1 MLTNLFIV
9 TIVYEVIQ
17 SVIMAY
23 KLNKG
28 IWSQA
33 EEEMMPDEDQRI
45 KAYGVAFLCNVL
57 FILAALFGAL
67 LGGNMALTLACV
79 FTAFCAFGTA
89 MYVFSFGRGRN
100 IAALWACYNFTMMI
114 LFVWCICKGIQG

>member
-1 MLTNLFIV
+1 MMLTNLFIV

-23 KLNKG
+23 RLKKR

-45 KAYGVAFLCNVL
+45 MASGVAFLCNVL

-67 LGGNMALTLACV
+67 LGGNMALMIAAV
-79 FTAFCAFGTA
+79 FTVLCAFGTA
-89 MYVFSFGRGRN
+89 MYVFSYGRGRN
-100 IAALWACYNFTMMI
+100 ISILWACYNLTMMI
-114 LFVWCICKGIQG
+114 LFVWCICKGIQ

>member
-23 KLNKG
+23 KLKKG
-28 IWSQA
+28 IWYEV

-45 KAYGVAFLCNVL
+45 AACAVAFLCNVL

-67 LGGNMALTLACV
+67 LGGNMALTIAGV
-79 FTAFCAFGTA
+79 FTVFCAIGTA
-89 MYVFSFGRGRN
+89 MYVFTYGLGRN
-100 IAALWACYNFTMMI
+100 ISALWACYNFTMMI
-114 LFVWCICKGIQG
+114 LFVWCICKEVQ

>member
-23 KLNKG
+23 KLKRG
-28 IWSQA
+28 IWSKA

-45 KAYGVAFLCNVL
+45 TASGVAFLCNIL
-57 FILAALFGAL
+57 FILAALFGVL
-67 LGGNMALTLACV
+67 LGGSIAHLIAAV
-79 FTAFCAFGTA
+79 FTVFCAVGTA
-89 MYVFSFGRGRN
+89 MYVFSYGRGRN
-100 IAALWACYNFTMMI
+100 IAALWACYNFTMMM
-114 LFVWCICKGIQG
+114 LFVWCICKGVQ

>member
-17 SVIMAY
+17 SAIMAY
-23 KLNKG
+23 KLKKG
-28 IWSQA
+28 IWDKA
-33 EEEMMPDEDQRI
+33 EEEIMPDEDQRI
-45 KAYGVAFLCNVL
+45 AASGVAFLCNVL

-67 LGGNMALTLACV
+67 LGGTIALTIACV
-79 FTAFCAFGTA
+79 LAGFCAVGTA
-89 MYVFSFGRGRN
+89 MYLFSYGRGRN

-114 LFVWCICKGIQG
+114 LFVWCVCKGIQ

>member
-23 KLNKG
+23 KLKKG
-28 IWSQA
+28 IWDKA
-33 EEEMMPDEDQRI
+33 EKEMMPDEDQRI
-45 KAYGVAFLCNVL
+45 MASGVAFLCNVL

-67 LGGNMALTLACV
+67 LGGNMALTIAGV
-79 FTAFCAFGTA
+79 FTVFCAVGTA
-89 MYVFSFGRGRN
+89 IYLFTYGRGRY
-100 IAALWACYNFTMMI
+100 ISALWACYNFTMMI

>member
-17 SVIMAY
+17 SVNMAY
-23 KLNKG
+23 KLKKG
-28 IWSQA
+28 VWSQV
-33 EEEMMPDEDQRI
+33 EEEMMPDEDQRMASCCVSLI
-45 KAYGVAFLCNVL
+45 WNVL

-67 LGGNMALTLACV
+67 LGGTIALEIAVV
-79 FTAFCAFGTA
+79 FTFFCAVGTA
-89 MYVFSFGRGRN
+89 MYVFSYGRGRN

-114 LFVWCICKGIQG
+114 LFVWCICKGVQ

>member
-17 SVIMAY
+17 SVLMAY
-23 KLNKG
+23 NLKKG

-45 KAYGVAFLCNVL
+45 AASGVAFLCNIL

-67 LGGNMALTLACV
+67 LGGDIALTIAAV
-79 FTAFCAFGTA
+79 FTVLSAFGTA
-89 MYVFSFGRGRN
+89 MYVFSYGRGRN

-114 LFVWCICKGIQG
+114 SFVWCICKGVQ

>member
-23 KLNKG
+23 RLKKR

-33 EEEMMPDEDQRI
+33 DEEMMPDEDQRI
-45 KAYGVAFLCNVL
+45 MASGVAFLCNVL

-67 LGGNMALTLACV
+67 LGGSMALTIAGV

-89 MYVFSFGRGRN
+89 DYVFSFGRGRN

-114 LFVWCICKGIQG
+114 LFVWCICKGVQG

>member
-1 MLTNLFIV
+1 MLTNLFII
-9 TIVYEVIQ
+9 TIVYEVVQ

-23 KLNKG
+23 KLKKG

-45 KAYGVAFLCNVL
+45 SACGLSFLVNVL
-57 FILAALFGAL
+57 FILASLFGAL
-67 LGGNMALTLACV
+67 LGGTIALTIAVV
-79 FTAFCAFGTA
+79 FTFFCALGTA
-89 MYVFSFGRGRN
+89 MYVFTYGRGKS

-114 LFVWCICKGIQG
+114 LFVWCICKGVQ

>member
-1 MLTNLFIV
+1 MLTNLFII

-23 KLNKG
+23 KLKKR

-45 KAYGVAFLCNVL
+45 TASGVAFVCNMV

-67 LGGNMALTLACV
+67 LGGTIALTIACV
-79 FTAFCAFGTA
+79 FAGFCAFGTA
-89 MYVFSFGRGRN
+89 MYVFSYGRGRN

-114 LFVWCICKGIQG
+114 LFVWCICKGVQ